1 MTLSAWN
8 SIQYD
13 LFTYHGWLAQ
23 SIFNIRGTKKSLRS
37 KNLWDSWPCYLSG
50 SLQNISRIWGQ
61 SPKRQNVVFS
71 QFSTINALGE
81 RQWLPRDLIWRIK
94 FLSKS
99 ATDLCWTDVVVQ
111 SWYCWES
118 LGHELCVLLHIHV
131 LQLISLIWLLTNF
144 FCWWQMELGIPIRNI
159 SELFGEKVN
168 HCNKTNRNEGVDVQ

>member
-131 LQLISLIWLLTNF
+131 PQRISLIWLLTNF

-159 SELFGEKVN
+159 SELFGGKVS
-168 HCNKTNRNEGVDVQ
+168 HCNKT

>member
-111 SWYCWES
+111 SCYCWES

-131 LQLISLIWLLTNF
+131 LQRISHLITYKLFLLMAN
-144 FCWWQMELGIPIRNI
+144 GIRNTHKEYI
-159 SELFGEKVN
+159 WIVWGK
-168 HCNKTNRNEGVDVQ
+168 NKPLQ

>member
-1 MTLSAWN
+1 MIYLHTMV
-8 SIQYD
+8 D
-13 LFTYHGWLAQ
+13 LPRVFLTSEEQRKVYEVR
-23 SIFNIRGTKKSLRS
+23 I
-37 KNLWDSWPCYLSG
+37 WDSWPCYLSG

-131 LQLISLIWLLTNF
+131 LQRILSFDYLQTFSADGKWN
-144 FCWWQMELGIPIRNI
+144 
-159 SELFGEKVN
+159 
-168 HCNKTNRNEGVDVQ
+168 

>member
-1 MTLSAWN
+1 MIYLHTMVDLPRVFLTSEEQRKVYEVRIYETLGLV
-8 SIQYD
+8 ICLVHYR
-13 LFTYHGWLAQ
+13 T
-23 SIFNIRGTKKSLRS
+23 
-37 KNLWDSWPCYLSG
+37 
-50 SLQNISRIWGQ
+50 WGQ

-131 LQLISLIWLLTNF
+131 LQRILSFDYLQTFSADGKWN
-144 FCWWQMELGIPIRNI
+144 
-159 SELFGEKVN
+159 
-168 HCNKTNRNEGVDVQ
+168 

>member
-71 QFSTINALGE
+71 QFSTINALGRGNGCREIWYGGSSFCLNQPQIFVELMLLYNHDTAE
-81 RQWLPRDLIWRIK
+81 RVWDMNYVCFCIFMCFSVFSHLITYK
-94 FLSKS
+94 LFLLM
-99 ATDLCWTDVVVQ
+99 AN
-111 SWYCWES
+111 
-118 LGHELCVLLHIHV
+118 G
-131 LQLISLIWLLTNF
+131 
-144 FCWWQMELGIPIRNI
+144 IRNTHKEYI
-159 SELFGEKVN
+159 WIVWGKSKPL
-168 HCNKTNRNEGVDVQ
+168 Q